1 MKLSE
6 KLFWFAR
13 HNDVSAVFQLH
24 KLPHSALDGI
34 NRVESTS
41 GINCASNGAK
51 ILSLGIRTAVWRS
64 HVCHGDP
71 TFGSHVVV
79 TCEPE
84 QLFAQLHG
92 IAKPQSKGLEI

>member
-51 ILSLGIRTAVWRS
+51 IISLGIRTAV
-64 HVCHGDP
+64 GDP
-71 TFGSHVVV
+71 MYAMAIPLLVRMS
-79 TCEPE
+79 
-84 QLFAQLHG
+84 L
-92 IAKPQSKGLEI
+92 